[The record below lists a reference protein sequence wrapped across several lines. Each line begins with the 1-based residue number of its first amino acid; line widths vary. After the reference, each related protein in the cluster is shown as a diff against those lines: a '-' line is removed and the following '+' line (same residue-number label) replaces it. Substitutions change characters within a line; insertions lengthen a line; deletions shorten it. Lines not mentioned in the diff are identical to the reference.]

1 MNRVTENNQDTC
13 LSKMIRKSLKEQP
26 AQGPE
31 VLQAVVL
38 DSTEGQLSGLRIG
51 IKLDRW
57 AGTRV

>member
-1 MNRVTENNQDTC
+1 MNRVIENNQDTC

-31 VLQAVVL
+31 VLKEVVL
-38 DSTEGQLSGLRIG
+38 DSTEGQLSGVRIG
-51 IKLDRW
+51 IKLDGW

>member
-13 LSKMIRKSLKEQP
+13 LSKIRKSLKEQP